1 MGRIIVIFTTII
13 AICALFSSKE
23 NNVRAINILKNLFI
37 EINSTYL
44 DLFKEKSKITRW
56 LQGSFFIFAE
66 IMTIVGALGVALRS
80 IDNEISKRTFLI
92 PVLIIVIVLAVHL
105 AIGYLLLVLTN
116 IQLFFT
122 KIDNRNLKT
131 KLLIA
136 YFIISTYFFTLV
148 MFPDDFEHSYT
159 IGILGL
165 IISYYLNMNVLIKII
180 RNPKDVH
187 SKKKAR
193 RTGKQRNS
201 VVVASI
207 LLLIMIVLNLFLA
220 VNLINS
226 GVPGSFSN
234 NPSNF
239 DLFYY
244 TIVTFTTV
252 GYGDIVP
259 LSIAAKVVTVIISIT
274 SVVCLTV
281 FLSSVI
287 TGSDDNKR

>member
-1 MGRIIVIFTTII
+1 MGRIIVIVTTII
-13 AICALFSSKE
+13 AICAFLSSKE
-23 NNVRAINILKNLFI
+23 NNIRAITILKNLFI

-44 DLFKEKSKITRW
+44 DLFKEKSKVTRW

-66 IMTIVGALGVALRS
+66 IMTIIGALGVAFRS
-80 IDNEISKRTFLI
+80 VNYEISKRTFLI
-92 PVLIIVIVLAVHL
+92 PILIIAIVIAVHL
-105 AIGYLLLVLTN
+105 SIGYLLLVLTN

-131 KLLIA
+131 ELLIS

-148 MFPDDFEHSYT
+148 MFPDDFEHSYI

-165 IISYYLNMNVLIKII
+165 ILSYYLNMNVLIKII
-180 RNPKDVH
+180 RNPKDLY
-187 SKKKAR
+187 SKKKSR

-226 GVPGSFSN
+226 GVPGSYSN

-244 TIVTFTTV
+244 TIITFTTV

-259 LSIAAKVVTVIISIT
+259 LTTEAKVVAIIISIT
-274 SVVCLTV
+274 SVICLTV
-281 FLSSVI
+281 FLSNVI